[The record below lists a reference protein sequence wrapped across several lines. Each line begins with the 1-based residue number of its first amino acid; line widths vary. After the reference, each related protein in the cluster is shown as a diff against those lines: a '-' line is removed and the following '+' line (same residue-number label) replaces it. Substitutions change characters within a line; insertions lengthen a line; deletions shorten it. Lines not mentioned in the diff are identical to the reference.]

1 MVSVENSS
9 TDPNLFLTNRLGDIR
24 AYSYSL
30 ASFTLQWRDLE
41 ELFESIQL
49 SVDDCFNDIQ
59 LRQKQITEALSSSV
73 PSQPRPELKYLCLN
87 MDGKGLRSF
96 LIEKTKARPPFS
108 IGDEVSAA
116 LLSAPD
122 PAMLVLDAVDGFYPR
137 KSKSKGKD
145 KRSELVDIRRTCVL
159 LLEQLMKISPRI
171 GPAVTAKA
179 KKLAIEWKAKIN
191 GENDNSS
198 RVLGLLLLLAAYEL
212 GCVFQLNVL
221 FDLFEMVPLHHQASE
236 LYRRLG
242 LMDRV
247 SDFIQ
252 NLITKRKQIEAI
264 KFIYEFGLVD
274 KFPPFPLLRAHLQ
287 DAKRAHKKATKEAD
301 SRQSKDEAF
310 DKEIAAVKAVISCV
324 KDHKIEC
331 KYTSKNLGKRIN
343 QLKALKR
350 SREKEIEGGK
360 DCTRTAPQAQQ
371 QHHNKK
377 KRLRADPAA
386 NSNPK

>member
-1 MVSVENSS
+1 
-9 TDPNLFLTNRLGDIR
+9 
-24 AYSYSL
+24 
-30 ASFTLQWRDLE
+30 
-41 ELFESIQL
+41 
-49 SVDDCFNDIQ
+49 
-59 LRQKQITEALSSSV
+59 
-73 PSQPRPELKYLCLN
+73 
-87 MDGKGLRSF
+87 
-96 LIEKTKARPPFS
+96 
-108 IGDEVSAA
+108 
-116 LLSAPD
+116 
-122 PAMLVLDAVDGFYPR
+122 
-137 KSKSKGKD
+137 
-145 KRSELVDIRRTCVL
+145 
-159 LLEQLMKISPRI
+159 
-171 GPAVTAKA
+171 
-179 KKLAIEWKAKIN
+179 
-191 GENDNSS
+191 
-198 RVLGLLLLLAAYEL
+198 
-212 GCVFQLNVL
+212 
-221 FDLFEMVPLHHQASE
+221 MVPLHHQASE

-247 SDFIQ
+247 SGKLGHIGHSLDDTCIFISFASDFIQ